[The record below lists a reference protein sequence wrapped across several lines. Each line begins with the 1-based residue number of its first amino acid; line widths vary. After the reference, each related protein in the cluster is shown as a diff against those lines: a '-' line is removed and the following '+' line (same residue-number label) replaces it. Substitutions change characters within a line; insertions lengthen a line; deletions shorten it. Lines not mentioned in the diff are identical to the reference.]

1 MDNLFNFTVGYI
13 DTDKATTAKQMPAQT
28 LDQVKSLV
36 EKYLAA
42 SDITVLNLNIQSQQ
56 GAKMAQ
62 SFAQRIQQQAPP
74 AAKAHN

>member
-13 DTDKATTAKQMPAQT
+13 DTDNATTAKQMPAQT

-62 SFAQRIQQQAPP
+62 SFAQRIQQQAPAP
-74 AAKAHN
+74 AKAHN